1 MRGRQWLAVSFTVP
15 DRRDPR
21 RSHEELGMKL
31 LVKFNLVLIIVFAI
45 GIAATTFVLRD
56 LLQRNARDE
65 IYENAKLLIES
76 ALAVR
81 SYTSANVAPLLET
94 QIKYEFRPE
103 MVSAFSAIELL
114 KNLRVANPD
123 YKQFLYREATLNP
136 TNPAN
141 KAVDWESDIVNAF
154 RNGVAT
160 SPMFG
165 ERDTP
170 NGRMLY
176 VAKPLKAGA
185 ACLRCHDTAELAP
198 PTMIAKYGSAGGF
211 GWKVNEI
218 IGAQIVQIP
227 ETFALARAEVT
238 FRVFMGSLLGVLLA
252 VALTLNLLL
261 WWMFIR
267 PITKISALADSISLG
282 AINAPDFVAGSRDEI
297 GLLANA
303 LSRMRRSLVQAMS
316 MLEA

>member
-1 MRGRQWLAVSFTVP
+1 
-15 DRRDPR
+15 
-21 RSHEELGMKL
+21 MKL
-31 LVKFNLVLIIVFAI
+31 LLKFNLVLIVVFAI
-45 GIAATTFVLRD
+45 GIAATTYVSRD

-81 SYTSANVAPLLET
+81 AYTSKSIAPLLET
-94 QIKYEFRPE
+94 QIRYEFRPE
-103 MVSAFSAIELL
+103 MVSAYSALELL
-114 KNLRVANPD
+114 KNLREANPD

-141 KAVDWESDIVNAF
+141 RAVDWESDIVNAF
-154 RNGVAT
+154 RNGAVKA
-160 SPMFG
+160 PLFG

-176 VAKPLKAGA
+176 VAKPLTAGQP
-185 ACLRCHDTAELAP
+185 CLRCHDTADVAP
-198 PTMIAKYGSAGGF
+198 PTMIAKYGTAAGF
-211 GWKVNEI
+211 GWKAGEI
-218 IGAQIVQIP
+218 IGAQIIQIP

-238 FRVFMGSLLGVLLA
+238 FRVFMGSLLAVLLA
-252 VALTLNLLL
+252 VAVTLNLLL

-267 PITKISALADSISLG
+267 PITQISALADQISLG
-282 AINAPDFVAGSRDEI
+282 AINAPDFAVRSRDEI
-297 GLLANA
+297 GMLAQA

>member
-1 MRGRQWLAVSFTVP
+1 
-15 DRRDPR
+15 
-21 RSHEELGMKL
+21 MKL
-31 LVKFNLVLIIVFAI
+31 LLKFNLVMVALFAI
-45 GIAATTFVLRD
+45 AIAATAAVSRD
-56 LLQRNARDE
+56 LLQRNAREE
-65 IYENAKLLIES
+65 IYDNAKLLIES

-81 SYTSANVAPLLET
+81 DYTSRNIAPLLET

-114 KNLRVANPD
+114 RNVRETNPD

-141 KAVDWESDIVNAF
+141 RAVEWESDIVNSF
-154 RNGVAT
+154 RNGAVKA
-160 SPMFG
+160 PLFG
-165 ERDTP
+165 ERDTA

-185 ACLRCHDTAELAP
+185 ACMRCHDTAEIAP
-198 PTMIAKYGSAGGF
+198 PTMISKYGSAGGF
-211 GWKVNEI
+211 GWKVGEI

-227 ETFALARAEVT
+227 ETFALVRAEAT
-238 FRVFMGSLLGVLLA
+238 FRVFMGSLLGVL
-252 VALTLNLLL
+252 VALGLVFNALL

-267 PITKISALADSISLG
+267 PVTRISALADRISLG
-282 AINAPDFVAGSRDEI
+282 AVDAPDFVSRSHDEI
-297 GLLANA
+297 GMLAQA
-303 LSRMRRSLVQAMS
+303 LSRMRRSLVQAMN

>member
-1 MRGRQWLAVSFTVP
+1 
-15 DRRDPR
+15 
-21 RSHEELGMKL
+21 MKL
-31 LVKFNLVLIIVFAI
+31 LLKFNLVMIALFAI
-45 GIAATTFVLRD
+45 GIATTALVSRD

-65 IYENAKLLIES
+65 IYESAKLLIES

-81 SYTSANVAPLLET
+81 TYTSRNIAPLLET

-114 KNLRVANPD
+114 KNVRETNPD
-123 YKQFLYREATLNP
+123 YKQFIYREATLNP

-141 KAVDWESDIVNAF
+141 RAVEWENDIVNSF
-154 RNGVAT
+154 RNGAVKE
-160 SPMFG
+160 PLFG
-165 ERDTP
+165 ERETP
-170 NGRMLY
+170 NGRMMF
-176 VAKPLKAGA
+176 VAKPLKAGS

-211 GWKVNEI
+211 GWKVGEI

-238 FRVFMGSLLGVLLA
+238 FRVFMGSLLAVLLA

-267 PITKISALADSISLG
+267 PITQISALADQISLG
-282 AINAPDFVAGSRDEI
+282 AITAPDFVVASRDEI
-297 GLLANA
+297 GMLANA

>member
-1 MRGRQWLAVSFTVP
+1 
-15 DRRDPR
+15 
-21 RSHEELGMKL
+21 MKL
-31 LVKFNLVLIIVFAI
+31 LMKFNLVLTIVFAI
-45 GIAATTFVLRD
+45 GIAATTYVSRD

-81 SYTSANVAPLLET
+81 AYTSKHIAPLLET

-103 MVSAFSAIELL
+103 MVSAYSAIELL
-114 KNLRVANPD
+114 KSLREANPD
-123 YKQFLYREATLNP
+123 YRQFLYREATLNP

-141 KAVDWESDIVNAF
+141 RAVDWESDIVNSF
-154 RNGVAT
+154 RNGAVK
-160 SPMFG
+160 PPLFG

-176 VAKPLKAGA
+176 VAKPLTAGQ
-185 ACLRCHDTAELAP
+185 ACLRCHDTAEIAP
-198 PTMIAKYGSAGGF
+198 PTMIAKYGSAAGF
-211 GWKVNEI
+211 GWKVGEI
-218 IGAQIVQIP
+218 IGAQIIQIP

-267 PITKISALADSISLG
+267 PITKISALADQISLG
-282 AINAPDFVAGSRDEI
+282 AINAPDFAAGGRDEI
-297 GLLANA
+297 GMLANA

>member
-1 MRGRQWLAVSFTVP
+1 
-15 DRRDPR
+15 
-21 RSHEELGMKL
+21 MKL
-31 LVKFNLVLIIVFAI
+31 LVKFNLVLTIVFAI

-56 LLQRNARDE
+56 LLQSNAREE

-76 ALAVR
+76 ALSVR
-81 SYTSANVAPLLET
+81 DYTSRHVAPLLET

-114 KNLRVANPD
+114 KNLREANPD

-141 KAVDWESDIVNAF
+141 KAVEWESDIVGAF
-154 RNGVAT
+154 RNGAVKA
-160 SPMFG
+160 PLFG
-165 ERDTP
+165 QRDTP
-170 NGRMLY
+170 NGRMLF

-185 ACLRCHDTAELAP
+185 QCLRCHDTAELAP

-211 GWKVNEI
+211 GWKAGEI
-218 IGAQIVQIP
+218 IGAQIIQIP
-227 ETFALARAEVT
+227 ETFALARAEGT

-252 VALTLNLLL
+252 VALILNLLL

-267 PITKISALADSISLG
+267 PITRISALADRISLG
-282 AINAPDFVAGSRDEI
+282 ELEAPDFAARGRDEI
-297 GLLANA
+297 GMLANA
-303 LSRMRRSLVQAMS
+303 LSRMRRSLVQAIS

>member
-1 MRGRQWLAVSFTVP
+1 
-15 DRRDPR
+15 
-21 RSHEELGMKL
+21 MKL
-31 LVKFNLVLIIVFAI
+31 LLKFNLVLIIVFAI
-45 GIAATTFVLRD
+45 GIAATAYVSRG
-56 LLQRNARDE
+56 LLQGNAREE

-81 SYTSANVAPLLET
+81 SYTSTNIAPLLET

-114 KNLRVANPD
+114 KFLRETNPD

-141 KAVDWESDIVNAF
+141 RAVEWENDIVNAF
-154 RNGVAT
+154 RNGTVK
-160 SPMFG
+160 SPVFG

-176 VAKPLKAGA
+176 VAKPLKASN
-185 ACLRCHDTAELAP
+185 ACLRCHDTAEIAP
-198 PTMIAKYGSAGGF
+198 PTMIAKYGTANGF
-211 GWKVNEI
+211 GWKAGEI

-252 VALTLNLLL
+252 IALTLNGLL

-267 PITKISALADSISLG
+267 PITKISALADRISLG
-282 AINAPDFVAGSRDEI
+282 EIEAPDFTVRSRDEI
-297 GLLANA
+297 GMLAQA
-303 LSRMRRSLVQAMS
+303 LSRMRRSLVQAMT
-316 MLEA
+316 MLES